1 MRKILKILAWL
12 LAVII
17 VLVVAA
23 GIVLALT
30 LDPNEYKTEI
40 TQEVKKATG
49 RDLKIGGDIGL
60 TYFPWLGVKLEKLE
74 LSNARG
80 FGGKPF
86 AKIES
91 AGVTVRV
98 IPLLTGNIK
107 VGGVTLMG
115 LNLNLAV
122 NSQGRSNWDDLAG
135 VGDKSDNSSRPAGK
149 MPSIVIGSLKIKRA
163 NIHYD
168 DRQSGSRYAVEN
180 LNLKTGRVE
189 IGKPVDLKL
198 SFVAKG
204 TDLPVDAEIDLST
217 TLDLNLE
224 RQTVKLSNIRFQF
237 ADLVVTGT
245 VNGSK
250 ILDNPA
256 FSGKIS
262 IARFN
267 LGNLLKAIDNPIAT
281 TDSKA
286 LTQVGLSTEFSLI
299 GNQLNLKGLDMALDD
314 SKVKGGITINLD
326 SQAINFNLAI
336 DNINADRYLPPASSG
351 GASTASTGNEELI
364 PVKDLRALNGIRG
377 KLTFGRLQ
385 ALGFKTSKVKT
396 TLIVAN
402 NKITLGPSRAQLYN
416 GSYQGRILLDISG
429 KTPKL
434 TINEKV
440 SGIDI
445 KPFLTDAG
453 FPAGFSGRANI
464 TITATARGKTINQIT
479 STLNGN
485 ARFSVN
491 DGTIEGLDTQKVDEQ
506 IKAIERKYKEDKKSG
521 LISALKKA
529 KKALPKIKTA
539 KTDKTSFK
547 QLQASA
553 KIINGVIN
561 NTDLTIEGP
570 HVHIRGKGQI
580 DLGRNQFRRYVLT
593 VSTYPLIIDGPFDNL
608 SFKPDWKTIWKEKRS
623 KRKAKRKAKVEA
635 KKTER
640 KKKFKDWK
648 ERLKK
653 KWKK

>member
-1 MRKILKILAWL
+1 MRKILKILAITL
-12 LAVII
+12 TTIIALVI
-17 VLVVAA
+17 
-23 GIVLALT
+23 ALGVILSLT
-30 LDPNEYKTEI
+30 VDPNKYKTDI
-40 TQEVKKATG
+40 IQAVKQATG
-49 RDLKIGGDIGL
+49 RDLKINGDIGL
-60 TYFPWLGVKLEKLE
+60 SFFPWLGVKFQQLE

-80 FGGKPF
+80 FERKPF

-91 AGVTVRV
+91 AGITVRV
-98 IPLLTGNIK
+98 IPLLIGNIE
-107 VGGVTLMG
+107 VGGVTLKG
-115 LNLNLAV
+115 LDLNLAV

-135 VGDKSDNSSRPAGK
+135 AGDKSDSSSQPAGEI
-149 MPSIVIGSLKIKRA
+149 PSIVIGSLKIKRA

-168 DRQSGSRYAVEN
+168 DRQSKSRYAIEN

-189 IGKPVDLKL
+189 LGKPVDLKL
-198 SFVAKG
+198 NFVAKG
-204 TDLPVDAEIDLST
+204 TDIPVDAEIDLST

-224 RQTVKLSNIRFQF
+224 RQTVKLSNLRFQL

-245 VNGSK
+245 INGKK

-286 LTQVGLSTEFSLI
+286 LTRVGLSTEFSLI
-299 GNQLNLKGLDMALDD
+299 GNQLRLKGLDMALDD
-314 SKVKGGITINLD
+314 SKVKGDITVNLD
-326 SQAINFNLAI
+326 TQAINFNLAI
-336 DNINADRYLPPASSG
+336 DNINADRYLPPATSG
-351 GASTASTGNEELI
+351 NGSTADTGNEEII

-385 ALGFKTSKVKT
+385 ALGFKTSMVKT
-396 TLIVAN
+396 TLIIAN

-416 GSYQGRILLDISG
+416 GSYRGRILLDISG

-453 FPAGFSGRANI
+453 FPAGFSGRANV
-464 TITATARGKTINQIT
+464 TIAATARGKTINQIT
-479 STLNGN
+479 GTLNGH
-485 ARFSVN
+485 ARFSIN
-491 DGTIEGLDTQKVDEQ
+491 DGTIEGLDTRKVHEQ

-521 LISALKKA
+521 LFSALKKA
-529 KKALPKIKTA
+529 KQALPKIKTA

-547 QLQASA
+547 QLQATA
-553 KIINGVIN
+553 KIINGVIH
-561 NTDLTIEGP
+561 NTDLMIEGP
-570 HVHIRGKGQI
+570 HVHIRGNGQI

-608 SFKPDWKTIWKEKRS
+608 SFKPDWKAIWKEKRA
-623 KRKAKRKAKVEA
+623 KRKAKRKAKTEA
-635 KKTER
+635 KKAER
-640 KKKFKDWK
+640 KKRFKGWK

-653 KWKK
+653 KWKR